1 MAKTSATA
9 KAFLASTRK
18 LSEAVAKL
26 PAGGPVTHIY
36 NPLEYAWAGYEAYV
50 TKFLSGPRKVI
61 LLGMNPGP
69 YGMTQ
74 TGVPFGAIPAV
85 RDWMGI
91 EVPIEQPAHV
101 HPKRPIEGFACKRNE
116 VSGRRLWIDLFAQQ
130 HPNAKDFFK
139 THFALNYCPLVYMI
153 ESGAN
158 FTPDKLPVAVRRPL
172 EEACDTHLREALEII
187 QPEWAIGVGN
197 YAEKC
202 LNRIV
207 EAMPSGPKVTR
218 IIHPAPAS
226 PIANREWPE
235 NPKRALEA
243 IGIW

>member
-1 MAKTSATA
+1 MSKASATA

-18 LSEAVAKL
+18 LSKAVAKL

-50 TKFLSGPRKVI
+50 TKFLGGPRRVV

-91 EVPIEQPAHV
+91 EVAIKQPAKV

-116 VSGRRLWIDLFAQQ
+116 VSGRRLWIDLFSEQF
-130 HPNAKDFFK
+130 PNAKECFK

-202 LNRIV
+202 LLRIT
-207 EAMPSGPKVTR
+207 EGMGKAPKVTR

-235 NPKRALEA
+235 NPRKALA
-243 IGIW
+243 DAGIW